1 VAELDGCDIWF
12 IALVLKT
19 QRDDEKYFL
28 PKSEKLKKGLGGGS
42 VMTLFRPICH
52 IHTQVCDNND
62 GKGACYPLQPQFSC

>member
-28 PKSEKLKKGLGGGS
+28 PKSEKLKKGLGGG
-42 VMTLFRPICH
+42 
-52 IHTQVCDNND
+52 
-62 GKGACYPLQPQFSC
+62 GGG